1 MYIDSTDNS
10 GMVMVSILSAVTL
23 AVVLVGVGYV
33 VWAAARH
40 RRPGN
45 EKPHPAGG
53 TQIRS
58 VDTTSDTGTGCA
70 GPQKS
75 WTAISASPIRRRDG
89 RPCQCLW
96 VVATYE

>member
-45 EKPHPAGG
+45 ESLSRAGWHADPFG
-53 TQIRS
+53 RH
-58 VDTTSDTGTGCA
+58 DLRHWDGLR
-70 GPQKS
+70 
-75 WTAISASPIRRRDG
+75 WTAEVMDG
-89 RPCQCLW
+89 DQRKSDP
-96 VVATYE
+96 AA

>member
-45 EKPHPAGG
+45 ESLSRAGWHADPFG
-53 TQIRS
+53 RHDLQHWDGLR
-58 VDTTSDTGTGCA
+58 
-70 GPQKS
+70 
-75 WTAISASPIRRRDG
+75 WTAEVMDG
-89 RPCQCLW
+89 DQRKSDP
-96 VVATYE
+96 AA